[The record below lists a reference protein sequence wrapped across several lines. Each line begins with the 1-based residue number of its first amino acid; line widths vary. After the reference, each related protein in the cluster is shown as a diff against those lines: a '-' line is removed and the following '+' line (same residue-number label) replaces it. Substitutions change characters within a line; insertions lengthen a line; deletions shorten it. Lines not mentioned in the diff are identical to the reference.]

1 MRQIQLEDLGVI
13 RFTSVP
19 RGGAPFQIREQ
30 WIGVEVPCLFS
41 HDGVPLNANDSVR
54 DVETGFEVPDYPGYI
69 VLQTLAIEALEQ
81 KSPEAAQYWMER
93 GFPNHDLAL
102 FLFDHNSAEVVKPVK
117 TRKEFWQ
124 SFSDA

>member
-1 MRQIQLEDLGVI
+1 MLQLKLEDFGTI

-19 RGGAPFQIREQ
+19 RGGAPLAIREQ

-41 HDGVPLNANDSVR
+41 HDGGSNEGEGQR
-54 DVETGFEVPDYPGYI
+54 DVVTGLDVPDYPGFI
-69 VLQTLAIEALEQ
+69 VLQIQALDALRK
-81 KSPEAAQYWMER
+81 KSPATADYWNKQ

-102 FLFDHNSAEVVKPVK
+102 FLFSLESAEVVKPVI

-124 SFSDA
+124 RYADA